1 MPILRETDEAFNQ
14 PPPLEDT
21 DLFASDP
28 SLAEAVAA
36 FGGKIGR
43 AHV

>member
-36 FGGKIGR
+36 LE
-43 AHV
+43 